1 MPASRTT
8 PRCIAPPPSI
18 GDDPAVSARAL
29 PILAA
34 VCGVLI
40 AIAAGACAG
49 GGRDRGGEDTAPASG
64 DGEAGSVFARHPYL
78 ARVTETTA
86 RLRWIARAG
95 ARVRVVAITP
105 EGATVRAQR
114 GDFRDLRPG
123 TRHRWIATV
132 DGVPAAEGSFTT
144 APLDLSQPLD
154 LIAFGDTGAGNT
166 SSRAVAR
173 LAAGEEA
180 RMLLSAGDNAYPF
193 LAPRFLDD
201 RIFGPLAPVLGRM
214 PNIGALGDHD
224 ILLPAGRAALV
235 EAFEWP
241 GGGERYALRH
251 GPLQVVVLG
260 LEADAADLAF
270 ARRAFARRGPLARI
284 VLVHRPL
291 QPGNPLLPLIRRAR
305 VTAVVAGHLHA
316 YERRTAAGAP
326 TTPMFTVGTGGA
338 PRNPDRTP
346 RSDDA
351 DVHIP
356 AFGLLRIRLHGG
368 SAEYA
373 FVDTDGAVRDRFTAP
388 LRP

>member
-1 MPASRTT
+1 M
-8 PRCIAPPPSI
+8 
-18 GDDPAVSARAL
+18 SARAL
-29 PILAA
+29 PVLAA
-34 VCGVLI
+34 VCGALI

-49 GGRDRGGEDTAPASG
+49 GGSQDRGGEDTAAAPE
-64 DGEAGSVFARHPYL
+64 DGEAGSVFRRHPYL
-78 ARVTETTA
+78 TRVTETTA
-86 RLRWIARAG
+86 RLRWIARPG
-95 ARVRVVAITP
+95 ARVRVAATTP

-114 GDFRDLRPG
+114 GNFSDLRPG

-132 DGVPAAEGSFTT
+132 DGAPAAEGSFTT

-154 LIAFGDTGAGNT
+154 LIAFGDTGAGNDP
-166 SSRAVAR
+166 SRAVAD

-180 RMLLSAGDNAYPF
+180 RMLLTAGDNAYPF
-193 LAPRFLDD
+193 LAPQLLDD
-201 RIFGPLAPVLGRM
+201 RIFGPLGPVLGRM
-214 PNIGALGDHD
+214 PNAGALGDHD
-224 ILLPAGRAALV
+224 IFLPAGRAALV

-251 GPLQVVVLG
+251 GPLQMVVLG

-316 YERRTAAGAP
+316 YERRTMAEAP
-326 TTPMFTVGTGGA
+326 TTPMFTVGTGGG

-356 AFGLLRIRLHGG
+356 AFGLLRIRLHGD

-373 FVDTDGAVRDRFTAP
+373 FVDTDGAVQDRFTAP